1 MSIYN
6 PPVWQPDAV
15 PTPFGWKHPTRDEIL
30 VSVKLDM
37 SLYEKKEDVSNTSV
51 DTNEKTTPE
60 VEVIPVVAPKKST
73 KKKHV

>member
-60 VEVIPVVAPKKST
+60 VENIPVVAPKKST

>member
-1 MSIYN
+1 MSIYE

-15 PTPFGWKHPTRDEIL
+15 PTPFGWKHPTRNEIL

-37 SLYEKKEDVSNTSV
+37 SLYEKKEDVSSTSV

-60 VEVIPVVAPKKST
+60 VEVIPVVPPKKST
-73 KKKHV
+73 KKKNV